1 MPVPNPLHKLRSVG
15 AKVAW
20 IAAIVS
26 GITVTVVSVAAGV
39 RSYSNL
45 RQVLVESVTSQ
56 SLIVA
61 INSGAALAFGDREMA
76 REALSALSVLEG
88 IEHATLVDAK
98 GEVFATFSPRMDA
111 RAVDKLY
118 PVGHWRAGDGFALV
132 VPVTD
137 RAGVHGRLQVNY
149 SGARLTREALAT
161 ALESV
166 VLSVAAMLL
175 AWFVATRLRPALTA
189 PVAEL
194 ERATRRVRETGD
206 YSVRARRI
214 SQDELGRLTL
224 DFNKMLAQIE
234 TSREALLEAQQR
246 AEESSRLKDEFVATL
261 SHELRTPL
269 SPIMAWIH
277 MLRMPGGAA
286 ELPKGLDVMERNA
299 QALIRIIDDLLD
311 MSRIVSGTLR
321 LDMQPIDIEAVI
333 RAAVE
338 TLAPA
343 AEGRGQQVTL
353 QFVEPRPPLRGDP
366 ARLQQVVWNLLSNA
380 IKFSPQGAQVSV
392 ATVPGEGSVDIVV
405 KDNGLGIAP
414 AFLPFA
420 FDRFRQ
426 QDGSITRSHGG
437 LGLGLAIVRQL
448 VELHG
453 GTVRAESEGEGRG
466 AVFTVSLPLADRV
479 RPNSHNPK
487 HAADAPLRLDGTTV
501 LVVEDHA
508 DMRALIRNALERAG
522 AGVREAS
529 GAAEAIELFAAED
542 VDVLVSDIGLPDR
555 DGYQLLREL
564 RGTEAGGRLP
574 AVAVTA
580 YVRPEEQR
588 RASEAGYQ
596 LHLSKPVRPDELVA
610 AVATARTV
618 AGEQEP

>member
-1 MPVPNPLHKLRSVG
+1 MRNPLHNLRSVG
-15 AKVAW
+15 SKLAW

-26 GITVTVVSVAAGV
+26 GITVIVVSVSAGV
-39 RSYSNL
+39 RSYSSL

-61 INSGAALAFGDREMA
+61 INSSAALAFGDSEMA
-76 REALSALSVLEG
+76 REALSALTVVEG
-88 IEHATLVDAK
+88 IEHATLVDAD
-98 GEVFATFSPRMDA
+98 GEVFATFSPGGK
-111 RAVDKLY
+111 AVPVGRLY
-118 PVGHWRAGDGFALV
+118 PIGHWRAGDGYALV
-132 VPVTD
+132 VPVSD
-137 RAGVHGRLQVNY
+137 RAGVHGRLQVTY
-149 SGARLTREALAT
+149 SGTRLAREALAV
-161 ALESV
+161 ALESL
-166 VLSVAAMLL
+166 VLSIAAMLL
-175 AWFVATRLRPALTA
+175 AWLVVARLRPVLTA

-194 ERATRRVRETGD
+194 ERATKRVRDTGD

-214 SQDELGRLTL
+214 SRDELGRLTD
-224 DFNKMLAQIE
+224 DFNQMLAQIE

-277 MLRMPGGAA
+277 MLRMPRGAA

-321 LDMQPIDIEAVI
+321 LDMRPVDIDAII

-343 AEGRGQQVTL
+343 ATGRRQQVTL
-353 QFVEPRPPLRGDP
+353 QLAPSLPPLRGDA

-380 IKFSPQGAQVSV
+380 IKFSPEGSQVSI
-392 ATVPGEGSVDIVV
+392 ATVADDGNVDIVV
-405 KDNGLGIAP
+405 QDNGEGIAP
-414 AFLPFA
+414 GFLPFA

-437 LGLGLAIVRQL
+437 LGLGLSIVRQL

-453 GTVRAESEGEGRG
+453 GSVRAESEGPGRG
-466 AVFTVSLPLADRV
+466 ATFTVSLPVADTAHATSRV
-479 RPNSHNPK
+479 DP
-487 HAADAPLRLDGTTV
+487 APAPEPVAPRLEGVEV

-508 DMRALIRNALERAG
+508 DMRALIRSALEQAG
-522 AGVREAS
+522 ANVREAVS
-529 GAAEAIELFAAED
+529 AAEAIESFEAD
-542 VDVLVSDIGLPDR
+542 PVDVLVSDIGLPDQ
-555 DGYQLLREL
+555 DGYELLRRL
-564 RGTEAGGRLP
+564 RRSEAGRRLP
-574 AVAVTA
+574 AIAVTA
-580 YVRPEEQR
+580 YVRAEEQR
-588 RASEAGYQ
+588 RAHEAGYQ
-596 LHLSKPVRPDELVA
+596 LHLSKPLGPVELVA
-610 AVATARTV
+610 AVDAARGLAV
-618 AGEQEP
+618 PPAP